1 MIRYDDMG
9 MFCLLK
15 KKKNWFSDFSAAKA
29 VAQNE
34 YMDFLRD
41 IVPNTIPLSMAM
53 KMREERNHTES
64 DQAQNEAG
72 KARDEDAGTEMEA
85 NTRNAMNGGDAT
97 AETDAH
103 VDTQGDDD
111 ADVDIEAEG
120 DGFGDQSMPDENTNG

>member
-1 MIRYDDMG
+1 

-53 KMREERNHTES
+53 KMREERNHTVS
-64 DQAQNEAG
+64 DQAQDEAG

-85 NTRNAMNGGDAT
+85 NARNAMNGGDAA
-97 AETDAH
+97 AETDDH

-111 ADVDIEAEG
+111 ANVDIEAEG